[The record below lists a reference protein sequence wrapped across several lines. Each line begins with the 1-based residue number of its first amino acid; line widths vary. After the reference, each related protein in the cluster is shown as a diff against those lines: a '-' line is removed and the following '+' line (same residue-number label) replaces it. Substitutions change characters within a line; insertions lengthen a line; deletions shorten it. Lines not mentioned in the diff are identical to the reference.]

1 MGRMEVNGGL
11 LGGIRDKGII
21 SFYENLYEKIDDWF
35 PKVDGMQFSLISEEE
50 REWLERQ
57 FEEEEVHLAITN
69 MNGDKA
75 PRHDGLK

>member
-1 MGRMEVNGGL
+1 MEVNGGL

>member
-1 MGRMEVNGGL
+1 
-11 LGGIRDKGII
+11 
-21 SFYENLYEKIDDWF
+21 
-35 PKVDGMQFSLISEEE
+35 MQFSLISEGE

-75 PRHDGLK
+75 PRHDCLKYHFFKLVGLC